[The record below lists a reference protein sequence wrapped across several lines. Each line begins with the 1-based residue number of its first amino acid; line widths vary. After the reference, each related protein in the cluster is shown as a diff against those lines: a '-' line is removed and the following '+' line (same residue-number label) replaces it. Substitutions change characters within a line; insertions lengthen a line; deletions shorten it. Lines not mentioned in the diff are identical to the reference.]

1 MTLRPLNSLQRRP
14 TSAPSR
20 KGWFLTLVSASVLAL
35 GLAACGGGSTD
46 PAPVV
51 VTHTA
56 YSRLVVFGDSLSD
69 VGTYATAGVVAGFGG
84 GKFTVNGA
92 ANKIWVEDLAGR
104 IGVTAPCAART
115 GLESAAGTQLAG
127 LAEAIADHA
136 GCYGYAQGGARVTNP
151 IGPSNKALLALGD
164 TSGALGLLTQP
175 VASQVAHH
183 LSAATS
189 FGSGDLVVV
198 LAGAN
203 DAFMQAASV
212 GAGLVTA
219 PAAVTAM
226 TTAATELASLV
237 RTQIIAKGAV
247 RVAVMNLP
255 DVSLTPD
262 LISQGAAAQAL
273 MTSLV
278 KAFNA
283 QLETELAQN
292 ANVLL
297 VDLYAQSQDQA
308 LHPASY
314 SLTDVTTP
322 ACPAG
327 VTNPIKSLG
336 CSAATTLT
344 GVDVS
349 FYLYADG
356 VHPTPYG
363 HKLFADKVMAD
374 LTAKGWQN

>member
-1 MTLRPLNSLQRRP
+1 MTLRPLNVLQRQPARA
-14 TSAPSR
+14 SSR
-20 KGWFLTLVSASVLAL
+20 RSWFLTLVGSSALTL
-35 GLAACGGGSTD
+35 GLVACGGGSD
-46 PAPVV
+46 PAPQAA
-51 VTHTA
+51 THTA
-56 YSRLVVFGDSLSD
+56 YTRLVVFGDSLSD

-92 ANKIWVEDLAGR
+92 TNKIWVEDLATS
-104 IGVTAPCAART
+104 IGVTVPCAART
-115 GLESAAGTQLAG
+115 GLESAAGTPLAG
-127 LAEAIADHA
+127 LAEAITDHA
-136 GCYGYAQGGARVTNP
+136 GCYGYAQGGARVTNL

-212 GAGLVTA
+212 GASLVTA

-226 TTAATELASLV
+226 TTAATELATLV

-262 LISQGAAAQAL
+262 LVSQGAAAQVL

-283 QLETELAQN
+283 QLDAELGAN

-308 LHPASY
+308 LHPSSY
-314 SLTDVTTP
+314 SLTDVSTM
-322 ACPAG
+322 ACPTA
-327 VTNPIKSLG
+327 TNLIKSLG

-349 FYLYADG
+349 HYLYADG

-363 HKLFADKVMAD
+363 HKLIADKVLAD

>member
-1 MTLRPLNSLQRRP
+1 MTLGPLNVLQRQPARA
-14 TSAPSR
+14 SSR
-20 KGWFLTLVSASVLAL
+20 GSWFLTLVGYSVLAL
-35 GLAACGGGSTD
+35 GLAGCGGGSD
-46 PAPVV
+46 PAPQPA
-51 VTHTA
+51 THTA
-56 YSRLVVFGDSLSD
+56 YTRLVVFGDSLSD
-69 VGTYATAGVVAGFGG
+69 VGTYATTGVVAGFGG

-115 GLESAAGTQLAG
+115 GLESAAGTSLAG
-127 LAEAIADHA
+127 LAQAVADHV
-136 GCYGYAQGGARVTNP
+136 GCFGYAQGGARVTNP

-175 VASQVAHH
+175 VVDQVAHH
-183 LSAATS
+183 LAVANG
-189 FGSGDLVVV
+189 FDANDLVTV

-212 GAGLVTA
+212 GAGLVTVQ
-219 PAAVTAM
+219 AAVTSM
-226 TTAATELASLV
+226 TMAATELANLV

-247 RVAVMNLP
+247 RVVVMNLP

-262 LISQGAAAQAL
+262 LVGQGAAAQAL
-273 MTSLV
+273 MTDLV
-278 KAFNA
+278 KAFN
-283 QLETELAQN
+283 QRLEAELGQN

-314 SLTDVTTP
+314 SLTDVSTM
-322 ACPAG
+322 ACPTA
-327 VTNPIKSLG
+327 TNPIKSLG

-349 FYLYADG
+349 HYLYADG

-363 HKLFADKVMAD
+363 HQLFAEKVMAD
-374 LTAKGWQN
+374 LTIKGWQN